1 MRHFVVL
8 MVCLCAFSI
17 TGISHA
23 QNVGASGNPLPRFVS
38 MNATEANMR
47 TGPGRQYPIMWVYK
61 RKHLPLEVVDEKGP
75 WRKVRD
81 HEGSTGWMHLALL
94 VGRRTAMMIGGTK
107 SLFRSKDTNSQLAI
121 TAEEGVIGHI
131 IECADDWCQLEID
144 GTKGWIERHHLWGVY
159 SREVIK

>member
-1 MRHFVVL
+1 MRHFVILV
-8 MVCLCAFSI
+8 VCLCAFSI
-17 TGISHA
+17 TGTSFA

-61 RKHLPLEVVDEKGP
+61 RKYLPLEVVDEKGP
-75 WRKVRD
+75 WRKVTD
-81 HEGSTGWMHLALL
+81 HEGSTGWIHRALL
-94 VGRRTAMMIGGTK
+94 SGRRTAMMIGGTK

-121 TAEEGVIGHI
+121 TAEESVVGHI
-131 IECADDWCQLEID
+131 IECADDWCQLEIE

-159 SREVIK
+159 SREVIN